1 LGSKNPKEKGAMTEE
16 SVLCLEMA
24 GESMQNALN
33 HLDKEFSKI
42 RAGKASPAM
51 LDGVR
56 VDNYGVISPINQVA
70 SINTP
75 DAKLITIQP
84 WDKNM
89 LSVIEKAIMAANL
102 GFNPQNDGIIIRV
115 IVPPLTEERRRDLV
129 KRARIEGENAKVAI
143 RNIRRSANEEAKAL
157 EKEGVSEDEVKLL
170 QAKIQELTDS
180 MISKVDK
187 MLEVK
192 EKDIMTV

>member
-1 LGSKNPKEKGAMTEE
+1 MTEE

-24 GESMQNALN
+24 GESMQNALS
-33 HLDKEFSKI
+33 HLDKEFAKI

-56 VDNYGVISPINQVA
+56 VDNYGALAPISQVA

-75 DAKLITIQP
+75 DARLITIQP

-89 LSVIEKAIMAANL
+89 LNPIEKAIMAANL
-102 GFNPQNDGIIIRV
+102 GFNPQNDGIIIRI

-129 KRARIEGENAKVAI
+129 KKARIESENAKVSI
-143 RNIRRSANEEAKAL
+143 RNIRRSANEEAKGL

-170 QAKIQELTDS
+170 QIKIQEITDAS
-180 MISKVDK
+180 IAKVDK
-187 MLEVK
+187 MIEAK

>member
-1 LGSKNPKEKGAMTEE
+1 MTEE

-24 GESMQNALN
+24 GESMNNALN
-33 HLDKEFSKI
+33 HLDKEFAKI
-42 RAGKASPAM
+42 RAGKSSPAM
-51 LDGVR
+51 LDGVK
-56 VDNYGVISPINQVA
+56 VDNYGTLAPINQVA

-75 DAKLITIQP
+75 DARLITIQP

-89 LSVIEKAIMAANL
+89 LVAIEKAIMAANL

-115 IVPPLTEERRRDLV
+115 AVPPLTEERRRDLV
-129 KRARIEGENAKVAI
+129 KRAKTEAENARVAV
-143 RNIRRSANEEAKAL
+143 RNIRRNANDEAKSL

-170 QAKIQELTDS
+170 QTKIQELTDS
-180 MISKVDK
+180 IIAKVDK
-187 MLEVK
+187 LLEAK

>member
-1 LGSKNPKEKGAMTEE
+1 MTEE

-24 GESMQNALN
+24 GESMQHALS
-33 HLDKEFSKI
+33 HLDKEFVKI

-56 VDNYGVISPINQVA
+56 VDNYGALTPVSQVS

-75 DAKLITIQP
+75 DARLITIQP

-89 LSVIEKAIMAANL
+89 LGPIEKAIMAANL
-102 GFNPQNDGIIIRV
+102 GFNPQNDGIIIRI

-129 KRARIEGENAKVAI
+129 KKARTEAENAKVSI

-170 QAKIQELTDS
+170 QTKIQELTDAS
-180 MISKVDK
+180 IAKVDK
-187 MLEVK
+187 MIEAK